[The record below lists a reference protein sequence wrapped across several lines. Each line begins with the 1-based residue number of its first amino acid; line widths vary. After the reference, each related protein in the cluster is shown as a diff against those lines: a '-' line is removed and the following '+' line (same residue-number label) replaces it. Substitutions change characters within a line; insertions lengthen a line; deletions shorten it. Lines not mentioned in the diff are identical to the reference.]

1 MIDLGGQPR
10 RWSRQLFSG
19 AVLLGLTATLA
30 FGQKQPE
37 AENPPSVA
45 WKYVTASPPGDYV
58 GPERCRSCHKPE
70 FTEFNKTTHAQ
81 VSAPG
86 KGYIT
91 GCEVCHGPGK
101 AHSDAV
107 EAARGDDA
115 KIAASLK
122 QSPIFAFR
130 TNPKDNAERCLTC
143 HITSDGQRV
152 FAHSE
157 HALHGVSCND
167 CHATH
172 LVEAAENPRRV
183 ALGFAQAKFFTVPR
197 LPVEVRWLHNSLLK
211 KAQPDLCFSCHPTVQ
226 AQFALP
232 THHRVPEGLMKCT
245 DCHDS
250 HGTLN
255 PHKLRKTKFEACVAC
270 HVEKRGPFLFEHK
283 ASLVEGCVVC
293 HSPHGSVNRQLLVA
307 REERFL
313 CLSCHVDPMAVNV
326 PHPRLNFTTRG
337 DCVRCHVTIDGSNF
351 EVNFMQ

>member
-1 MIDLGGQPR
+1 MAPLAEDRKWWRGLLAGG
-10 RWSRQLFSG
+10 
-19 AVLLGLTATLA
+19 ALLGFVAALG

-37 AENPPSVA
+37 AESPPSVA
-45 WKYVTASPPGDYV
+45 WKYVTASPPGDYA
-58 GPERCRSCHKPE
+58 GADRCRSCHGAE
-70 FTEFNKTTHAQ
+70 FTEFQKTVHAKIA
-81 VSAPG
+81 APG
-86 KGYIT
+86 KSYIT
-91 GCEVCHGPGK
+91 GCEVCHGPGR

-107 EAARGDDA
+107 EEAGGDDA

-122 QSPIFAFR
+122 QYPIFAFR
-130 TNPKDNAERCLTC
+130 ASPKDNTERCLTC
-143 HITSDGQRV
+143 HASSKDQRL

-157 HALHGVSCND
+157 HALHGVACGD

-172 LVEAAENPRRV
+172 LVEAAEDSRRV
-183 ALGFAQAKFFTVPR
+183 ALGFAQEKFFTVPK
-197 LPVEVRWLHNSLLK
+197 LPAEARWLHESLLK
-211 KAQPDLCFSCHPTVQ
+211 KSQPELCFSCHGTVQ

-232 THHRVPEGLMKCT
+232 THHRVPEGLIKCT
-245 DCHDS
+245 DCHDP

-255 PHKLRKTKFEACVAC
+255 PHKLRKARFEACVSC

-307 REERFL
+307 REGRFL

-326 PHPRLNFTTRG
+326 PHPRLNFATRG
-337 DCVRCHVTIDGSNF
+337 DCVRCHVSIHGSNF